1 MNFLL
6 TLTLTFCLTLTITEE
21 FLLPRDMNLG
31 KAIDD
36 DQEKR
41 YVMRKNAALEL
52 EFLITLVQAFESHQK
67 IVDLLDS
74 LMNSK
79 PVPEELEI
87 EPFTFKAWL
96 KTRLN

>member
-1 MNFLL
+1 MNLLL
-6 TLTLTFCLTLTITEE
+6 TYLTFCLTLSLTKA
-21 FLLPRDMNLG
+21 FLLPREVNFG
-31 KAIDD
+31 KAMDD

-41 YVMRKNAALEL
+41 YVMRKNAELEL

-96 KTRLN
+96 KTRIN

>member
-21 FLLPRDMNLG
+21 FLLPREMNLG

-41 YVMRKNAALEL
+41 YVMRKNAELEL

-74 LMNSK
+74 LMKSK

-96 KTRLN
+96 NTRLH

>member
-96 KTRLN
+96 KTRIN

>member
-1 MNFLL
+1 MNLL
-6 TLTLTFCLTLTITEE
+6 LILAFCLTEA
-21 FLLPRDMNLG
+21 FLLPREVNFG
-31 KAIDD
+31 KVIDD

-41 YVMRKNAALEL
+41 YVMRKNAELEL

-67 IVDLLDS
+67 IVDLLDC
-74 LMNSK
+74 LMKSK

-96 KTRLN
+96 KTWVN

>member
-1 MNFLL
+1 MNLL
-6 TLTLTFCLTLTITEE
+6 LTLTFCLTLSFTKA
-21 FLLPRDMNLG
+21 FLLPREVNFG

-41 YVMRKNAALEL
+41 YVMRKNAELEL
-52 EFLITLVQAFESHQK
+52 EFLVTLVQAFESHQK

-74 LMNSK
+74 LMKSK

-96 KTRLN
+96 KTRIN

>member
-74 LMNSK
+74 LMKSK

-96 KTRLN
+96 KTRIN